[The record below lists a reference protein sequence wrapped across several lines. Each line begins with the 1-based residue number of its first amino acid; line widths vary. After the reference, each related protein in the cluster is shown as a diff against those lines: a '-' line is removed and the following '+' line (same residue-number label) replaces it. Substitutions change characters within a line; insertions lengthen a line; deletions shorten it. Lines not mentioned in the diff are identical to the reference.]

1 LNYDA
6 GKIYVMISV
15 ERILSWHAAKGL
27 SHGIKSGYFSNG
39 GANIGIFIH
48 FFNIFKKQKL

>member
-1 LNYDA
+1 
-6 GKIYVMISV
+6 MISV

-27 SHGIKSGYFSNG
+27 SHGIKSRYFSNG